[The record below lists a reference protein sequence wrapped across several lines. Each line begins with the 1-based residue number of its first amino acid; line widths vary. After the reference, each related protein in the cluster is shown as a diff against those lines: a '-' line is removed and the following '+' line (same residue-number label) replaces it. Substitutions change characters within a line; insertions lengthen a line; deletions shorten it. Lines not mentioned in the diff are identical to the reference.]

1 MKGQDRIIEID
12 RKTKE
17 TDIKL
22 LLNLS
27 GGGPEILTDL
37 PFMDHLLTA
46 LSFHGGFGL
55 SIKAKGDLAVDQH
68 HLTEDLGIA
77 LGEALS
83 RVVPVYG
90 AIARFGHSVIP
101 MDEALSEAVLDIC
114 GRPTLVY
121 VADYPQE
128 YCGSF
133 PIALLREF
141 FLGLSSKAAGSFH
154 LICRGGV
161 NSHHMAESLFKALGK
176 AIGQAYAPAKDRS
189 YIASTK
195 GMI

>member
-12 RKTKE
+12 RETKE

-77 LGEALS
+77 IGEALS

-101 MDEALSEAVLDIC
+101 MDEALSEAVLDI
-114 GRPTLVY
+114 
-121 VADYPQE
+121 
-128 YCGSF
+128 
-133 PIALLREF
+133 
-141 FLGLSSKAAGSFH
+141 
-154 LICRGGV
+154 
-161 NSHHMAESLFKALGK
+161 
-176 AIGQAYAPAKDRS
+176 
-189 YIASTK
+189 
-195 GMI
+195 